1 MVTVHGS
8 DNRALW
14 EHMDM
19 SETSRM
25 PTDSATRLTRALVS
39 LEGLSVGDA
48 FGERFFG
55 PREVVQPRVEQRA
68 ISRAPWRY
76 TDDTEMA
83 LAIVQV
89 LEDHGHIDPDV
100 LASLFATRYRK
111 DNMRGYGAT
120 AHDILQKLGLGL
132 PWREVAAEVFD
143 GQGSMGNGGAMRA
156 APVGAYFAGDLSRVV
171 SEARASAQVTH
182 MHPEGQAG
190 AMAVAVAAAW
200 ACQWPEAR
208 GSPGQ
213 LFEAVLD
220 ATPAGA
226 TRQGLEK
233 ARAWPL
239 DASPSS
245 AARELGS
252 GQKVISE
259 DTVPFAVWCVA
270 RHLDSYEEALWSTVA
285 GFGDRDTT
293 CAIVG
298 GIVALSAG
306 RSSIPASWLAA
317 REPLRR
323 RV

>member
-1 MVTVHGS
+1 MS
-8 DNRALW
+8 D
-14 EHMDM
+14 
-19 SETSRM
+19 TSRNPM
-25 PTDSATRLTRALVS
+25 DPSARLVRALVS

-48 FGERFFG
+48 FGERFFVS
-55 PREVVQPRVEQRA
+55 RELAQSLVEQRTVP
-68 ISRAPWRY
+68 RAPWRY

-83 LAIVQV
+83 LSVVQV
-89 LEDHGHIDPDV
+89 LEDHGRVDPDA
-100 LASLFATRYRK
+100 LARLFAKRYRNDK
-111 DNMRGYGAT
+111 NRGYGGT
-120 AHDILQKLGLGL
+120 AHDILQKIGLGL
-132 PWREVAAEVFD
+132 PWREVSSEVFD
-143 GQGSMGNGGAMRA
+143 GQGSMGNGAAMRV
-156 APVGAYFAGDLSRVV
+156 APLGAWFAGDLSRVV
-171 SEARASAQVTH
+171 AEARASAEVTH

-190 AMAVAVAAAW
+190 AIAIAVAAAW
-200 ACQWPEAR
+200 ACQRAEGGP
-208 GSPGQ
+208 GSSSQ

-233 ARAWPL
+233 ARAWSL
-239 DASPSS
+239 DSSPSS

-259 DTVPFAVWCVA
+259 DTVPFSVWCAA
-270 RHLDSYEEALWSTVA
+270 RHLDSFEEAMWCTVA

-306 RSSIPASWLAA
+306 IASIPATWRAA
-317 REPLRR
+317 REPLHR

>member
-1 MVTVHGS
+1 V
-8 DNRALW
+8 
-14 EHMDM
+14 
-19 SETSRM
+19 SETPGKPMNHAERM
-25 PTDSATRLTRALVS
+25 ARALVS

-55 PREVVQPRVEQRA
+55 PREVVQPLVEQRVVP
-68 ISRAPWRY
+68 RAPWGY

-83 LAIVQV
+83 LSIVQV
-89 LEDHGHIDPDV
+89 LEDHGRVDQSA
-100 LASLFATRYRK
+100 LARLFATRYRR
-111 DNMRGYGAT
+111 DRNRGYGGT

-132 PWREVAAEVFD
+132 PWRGVSAEVFD
-143 GQGSMGNGGAMRA
+143 GQGSMGNGGAMRV
-156 APVGAYFAGDLSRVV
+156 APLGAYFAGDLTRVV
-171 SEARASAQVTH
+171 SEARASAEVTH

-190 AMAVAVAAAW
+190 AIAIAVAAAW
-200 ACQWPEAR
+200 ACQWPEAH
-208 GSPGQ
+208 GSARQ
-213 LFEAVLD
+213 LFDAVLD

-233 ARAWPL
+233 ARAWRL
-239 DASPSS
+239 DASPAS

-259 DTVPFAVWCVA
+259 DTVPFAVWCAA

-306 RSSIPASWLAA
+306 GASIPATWRAA
-317 REPLRR
+317 RELLHR

>member
-1 MVTVHGS
+1 MS
-8 DNRALW
+8 DTQERAA
-14 EHMDM
+14 
-19 SETSRM
+19 RM
-25 PTDSATRLTRALVS
+25 ARALVS
-39 LEGLSVGDA
+39 LDGQSVGDA

-55 PREVVQPRVEQRA
+55 PLEVVQPLVEQRVLP
-68 ISRAPWRY
+68 RAPWGY

-83 LAIVQV
+83 LSVVQV
-89 LEDHGHIDPDV
+89 LEDHGRVDQDA
-100 LASLFATRYRK
+100 LARLFARRYRLDK
-111 DNMRGYGAT
+111 NRGYGGT
-120 AHDILQKLGLGL
+120 AHDILQKLGIGL
-132 PWREVAAEVFD
+132 PWHEVSSEVFE
-143 GQGSMGNGGAMRA
+143 GQGSMGNGGAMRV
-156 APVGAYFAGDLSRVV
+156 APLGAYFAGDLARVV
-171 SEARASAQVTH
+171 AEARASAEVTH

-190 AMAVAVAAAW
+190 AIAIAVAAAW
-200 ACQWPEAR
+200 ACEWSRTRVPAK
-208 GSPGQ
+208 Q
-213 LFEAVLD
+213 LFDVVLD

-226 TRQGLEK
+226 TRQGVEA

-245 AARELGS
+245 AARTLGS

-259 DTVPFAVWCVA
+259 DTVPFAVWCAA
-270 RHLDSYEEALWSTVA
+270 RHLDSYEEALWCTVA

-306 RSSIPASWLAA
+306 HASIPATWLAA